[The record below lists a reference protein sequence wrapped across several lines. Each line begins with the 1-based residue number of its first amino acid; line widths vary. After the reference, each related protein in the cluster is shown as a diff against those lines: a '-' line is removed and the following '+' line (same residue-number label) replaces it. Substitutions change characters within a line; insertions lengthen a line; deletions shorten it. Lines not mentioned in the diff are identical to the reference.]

1 MKKDYLKGACLAR
14 SLETQASDSAGFRYS
29 LNKFIR
35 NLDESKSAYDDIE
48 VDDPGV
54 RCPFVAS
61 MVKWAHLANYRL
73 IDYLEKISR
82 GECDE
87 VLTLNYAKF
96 CNKDH
101 WLSGK
106 IEKDMMA
113 CSDKPLKEYL
123 IFGAADQT
131 SMDLYRSY
139 ESNVTELAENLK
151 KVKSTFNQPEL
162 YENLMQQMGEQ
173 YAEHD
178 VAYEYEQMKDHYVE
192 PSLNDYLKMQ
202 VKACVE
208 FLKSGMLNDILSI
221 SNEDAEDVDEE
232 KLHKMLDSR
241 CKVPDNL
248 KELWAKLKK
257 FIVLKANVM
266 LVLRHDLIL
275 KHVLKH
281 FDKLNG
287 EQFCALFKLERLLQ
301 MMHQDMV
308 KLNSELAKHLP
319 DMALGTLENT
329 IFFAPYMGIKNML
342 QQEWFATLRSDKK
355 YNKEW
360 AEAFAGGL
368 MRSEYGMLI
377 TEVWKDKKSQ
387 IMGYI
392 IGCLKTAGVISGKI
406 SNDEIARLSA
416 IMDNTRS
423 FGKYIGKGSQE
434 QPYAQWIKDHAD
446 DYC

>member
-87 VLTLNYAKF
+87 VLTLNFAKF

-101 WLSGK
+101 WLSGR
-106 IEKDMMA
+106 IGSDMMA
-113 CSDKPLKEYL
+113 YSDKPLKEYL

-232 KLHKMLDSR
+232 KLHKMLDPDYT
-241 CKVPDNL
+241 KPDNL
-248 KELWAKLKK
+248 KKLWAKLKK
-257 FIVLKANVM
+257 FIVLRGDVM
-266 LVLRHDLIL
+266 LVLRHDL
-275 KHVLKH
+275 
-281 FDKLNG
+281 N
-287 EQFCALFKLERLLQ
+287 
-301 MMHQDMV
+301 MV
-308 KLNSELAKHLP
+308 KLSPELAKQLEVS
-319 DMALGTLENT
+319 DGTNVFGIVKSLTAL
-329 IFFAPYMGIKNML
+329 L
-342 QQEWFATLRSDKK
+342 QQNWMKDFRTDAK
-355 YNKEW
+355 YNASWVEQFVK
-360 AEAFAGGL
+360 ALLA
-368 MRSEYGMLI
+368 SEYRQMLLDI
-377 TEVWKDKKSQ
+377 WQDADKRLTLK
-387 IMGYI
+387 GNI
-392 IGCLKTAGVISGKI
+392 IGCLKMAGVVGGSDLGIAGAISSGSERDIKTF
-406 SNDEIARLSA
+406 A
-416 IMDNTRS
+416 T
-423 FGKYIGKGSQE
+423 YIGKGKRQQFCDWICRYSQT
-434 QPYAQWIKDHAD
+434 
-446 DYC
+446 

>member
-87 VLTLNYAKF
+87 VLTLNFAKF

-101 WLSGK
+101 WLSGR
-106 IEKDMMA
+106 IGSDMMA
-113 CSDKPLKEYL
+113 YSDKPLKEYL

-232 KLHKMLDSR
+232 KLHKMLDPDYT
-241 CKVPDNL
+241 KPDNL
-248 KELWAKLKK
+248 KKLWAKLKK
-257 FIVLKANVM
+257 FIVLRGDVM

-287 EQFCALFKLERLLQ
+287 EHFCALFKLERLLQ

-308 KLNSELAKHLP
+308 KLSPELAKQLEVG
-319 DMALGTLENT
+319 DGTNVFGIVKSLTAL
-329 IFFAPYMGIKNML
+329 L
-342 QQEWFATLRSDKK
+342 QQNWMKDFRTDAK
-355 YNKEW
+355 YNASWVEQFVK
-360 AEAFAGGL
+360 ALLA
-368 MRSEYGMLI
+368 SEYRQMLLDI
-377 TEVWKDKKSQ
+377 WQDADKRLTLK
-387 IMGYI
+387 GNI
-392 IGCLKTAGVISGKI
+392 IGCLKMAGVVGGSDLGIAGAISSGSERDIKTF
-406 SNDEIARLSA
+406 A
-416 IMDNTRS
+416 T
-423 FGKYIGKGSQE
+423 YIGKGKRQQFCDWICRYSQT
-434 QPYAQWIKDHAD
+434 
-446 DYC
+446 

>member
-1 MKKDYLKGACLAR
+1 MKKTIMKGACLAR
-14 SLETQASDSAGFRYS
+14 RLETQASDSTGFRYS
-29 LNKFIR
+29 LKQFIED
-35 NLDESKSAYDDIE
+35 LDESKAAYDQIK

-73 IDYLEKISR
+73 IDYLEKISK

-101 WLSGK
+101 WLSGRLRS
-106 IEKDMMA
+106 DMMG

-178 VAYEYEQMKDHYVE
+178 VAYEYEQMKDHYIE
-192 PSLNDYLKMQ
+192 PALNDYLKMQ

-281 FDKLNG
+281 FDKLYG
-287 EQFCALFKLERLLQ
+287 EHFCALFKLERLLQ
-301 MMHQDMV
+301 MIHQDMV
-308 KLNSELAKHLP
+308 KLNPELAKQLEVS
-319 DMALGTLENT
+319 DGTNT
-329 IFFAPYMGIKNML
+329 FGIVNSL
-342 QQEWFATLRSDKK
+342 TRLIQQPWFKEFRTDAMYDHAWIEKFVSDLV
-355 YNKEW
+355 
-360 AEAFAGGL
+360 A
-368 MRSEYGMLI
+368 SEYRQTLLEI
-377 TEVWKDKKSQ
+377 WQDADKRLTLK
-387 IMGYI
+387 GNI
-392 IGCLKTAGVISGKI
+392 IGCLKMAGVIDGSDLG
-406 SNDEIARLSA
+406 IAAALLNGSDKENKTFA
-416 IMDNTRS
+416 IYM
-423 FGKYIGKGSQE
+423 GKGRKMSFCD
-434 QPYAQWIKDHAD
+434 WTC
-446 DYC
+446 DYVKH

>member
-1 MKKDYLKGACLAR
+1 MKKTIMKGACLAR
-14 SLETQASDSAGFRYS
+14 SLETQASDSTGFRYS
-29 LNKFIR
+29 LKQFVEY
-35 NLDESKSAYDDIE
+35 LDESKTAYDRIP

-61 MVKWAHLANYRL
+61 MVKWAHLVNYRL
-73 IDYLEKISR
+73 IDYLEKISK

-87 VLTLNYAKF
+87 VLTLNFAKF

-101 WLSGK
+101 WLSGR
-106 IEKDMMA
+106 IRSDMMG

-162 YENLMQQMGEQ
+162 YENLMQQMVEQ

-178 VAYEYEQMKDHYVE
+178 IAYEYEQMKDHYIE
-192 PSLNDYLKMQ
+192 PALNDYLKMQ

-281 FDKLNG
+281 FDKLYG
-287 EQFCALFKLERLLQ
+287 EHFCALFKLERLLQ
-301 MMHQDMV
+301 MIHQDMV
-308 KLNSELAKHLP
+308 KLNPELAKQLEVS
-319 DMALGTLENT
+319 DGTNT
-329 IFFAPYMGIKNML
+329 FGIVNSL
-342 QQEWFATLRSDKK
+342 TRLIQQPWFKEFRTDAMYDHAWIEKFVSDLV
-355 YNKEW
+355 
-360 AEAFAGGL
+360 A
-368 MRSEYGMLI
+368 SEYRQTLLEI
-377 TEVWKDKKSQ
+377 WQDADKRLTLK
-387 IMGYI
+387 GNI
-392 IGCLKTAGVISGKI
+392 IGCLKMAGVIDGSDLG
-406 SNDEIARLSA
+406 IAAALLNGSDKENKTFA
-416 IMDNTRS
+416 IYM
-423 FGKYIGKGSQE
+423 GKGRKMSFCD
-434 QPYAQWIKDHAD
+434 WTC
-446 DYC
+446 DYVKH

>member
-1 MKKDYLKGACLAR
+1 MKKTILKGSCLAR
-14 SLETQASDSAGFRYS
+14 RLETQASDSTGFRYS
-29 LNKFIR
+29 LKQFVEY
-35 NLDESKSAYDDIE
+35 LDESKTAYDRIP

-61 MVKWAHLANYRL
+61 MVKWAHLVNYRL
-73 IDYLEKISR
+73 IDYLEKISK

-87 VLTLNYAKF
+87 VLTLNFAKF

-101 WLSGK
+101 WLSGR
-106 IEKDMMA
+106 IRSDMMG

-162 YENLMQQMGEQ
+162 YENLMQQMVEQ

-178 VAYEYEQMKDHYVE
+178 IAYEYEQMKDHYIE
-192 PSLNDYLKMQ
+192 PALNDYLKMQ

-281 FDKLNG
+281 FDKLYG
-287 EQFCALFKLERLLQ
+287 EHFCALFKLERLLQ
-301 MMHQDMV
+301 MIHQDMV
-308 KLNSELAKHLP
+308 KLNPELAKQLEVS
-319 DMALGTLENT
+319 DGTNT
-329 IFFAPYMGIKNML
+329 FGIVNSL
-342 QQEWFATLRSDKK
+342 TRLIQQPWFKEFRTDAKYDHAWIEKFVSDLV
-355 YNKEW
+355 
-360 AEAFAGGL
+360 A
-368 MRSEYGMLI
+368 SEYRQTLLEI
-377 TEVWKDKKSQ
+377 WQDADKRLTLK
-387 IMGYI
+387 GNI
-392 IGCLKTAGVISGKI
+392 IGCLKMAGVIDGSDLG
-406 SNDEIARLSA
+406 IAAALLNGSDKENKTFA
-416 IMDNTRS
+416 IYM
-423 FGKYIGKGSQE
+423 GKGRKMSFCD
-434 QPYAQWIKDHAD
+434 WTC
-446 DYC
+446 DYVKH

>member
-87 VLTLNYAKF
+87 VLTLNFARF

-101 WLSGK
+101 WLSGR
-106 IEKDMMA
+106 IGSDMMA
-113 CSDKPLKEYL
+113 YSDKPLKEYL

-221 SNEDAEDVDEE
+221 SNEDAEEVDEE
-232 KLHKMLDSR
+232 KLHKMLDPDYT
-241 CKVPDNL
+241 KPDNL
-248 KELWAKLKK
+248 KKLWAKLKK
-257 FIVLKANVM
+257 FIVLRGNVM
-266 LVLRHDLIL
+266 LVLRHDL
-275 KHVLKH
+275 
-281 FDKLNG
+281 N
-287 EQFCALFKLERLLQ
+287 
-301 MMHQDMV
+301 MV
-308 KLNSELAKHLP
+308 KLSPELAKQLEVS
-319 DMALGTLENT
+319 DGTNVFGIVKSLTAL
-329 IFFAPYMGIKNML
+329 L
-342 QQEWFATLRSDKK
+342 QQNWMKDFRTDAK
-355 YNKEW
+355 YNASWVEQFVK
-360 AEAFAGGL
+360 ALLA
-368 MRSEYGMLI
+368 SEYRQMLLDI
-377 TEVWKDKKSQ
+377 WQDADKRLTLK
-387 IMGYI
+387 GNI
-392 IGCLKTAGVISGKI
+392 IGCLKMAGVVGGSDLGIAGAISSGSERDIK
-406 SNDEIARLSA
+406 
-416 IMDNTRS
+416 T
-423 FGKYIGKGSQE
+423 FVTYIGKGKRQQFCDWICRYSQT
-434 QPYAQWIKDHAD
+434 
-446 DYC
+446 

>member
-87 VLTLNYAKF
+87 VLTLNFARF

-101 WLSGK
+101 WLSGR
-106 IEKDMMA
+106 IGSDMMA
-113 CSDKPLKEYL
+113 YSDKPLKEYL

-221 SNEDAEDVDEE
+221 SNEDAEEVDEE
-232 KLHKMLDSR
+232 KLHKMLDPDYT
-241 CKVPDNL
+241 KPDNL
-248 KELWAKLKK
+248 KKLWAKLKK
-257 FIVLKANVM
+257 FIVLRGDVM
-266 LVLRHDLIL
+266 LVLRHDL
-275 KHVLKH
+275 
-281 FDKLNG
+281 N
-287 EQFCALFKLERLLQ
+287 
-301 MMHQDMV
+301 MV
-308 KLNSELAKHLP
+308 KLSPELAKQLEVS
-319 DMALGTLENT
+319 DGTNVFGIVKSLTAL
-329 IFFAPYMGIKNML
+329 L
-342 QQEWFATLRSDKK
+342 QQNWMKDFRTDAK
-355 YNKEW
+355 YNASWVEQFVK
-360 AEAFAGGL
+360 ALLA
-368 MRSEYGMLI
+368 SEYRQMLLDI
-377 TEVWKDKKSQ
+377 WQDADKRLTLK
-387 IMGYI
+387 GNI
-392 IGCLKTAGVISGKI
+392 IGCLKMAGVVGGSDLGIAGAISSGSERDIK
-406 SNDEIARLSA
+406 
-416 IMDNTRS
+416 T
-423 FGKYIGKGSQE
+423 FVTYIGKGKRQQFCDWICRYSQT
-434 QPYAQWIKDHAD
+434 
-446 DYC
+446 

>member
-87 VLTLNYAKF
+87 VMTLNFAKF

-101 WLSGK
+101 WLSGR
-106 IEKDMMA
+106 IGSDMMA
-113 CSDKPLKEYL
+113 YSDKPLKEYL

-221 SNEDAEDVDEE
+221 SNEDAEEVDEE
-232 KLHKMLDSR
+232 KLHKMLDPDYT
-241 CKVPDNL
+241 KPDNL
-248 KELWAKLKK
+248 KKLWAKLKK
-257 FIVLKANVM
+257 FIVLRGDVM
-266 LVLRHDLIL
+266 LVLRHDL
-275 KHVLKH
+275 
-281 FDKLNG
+281 N
-287 EQFCALFKLERLLQ
+287 
-301 MMHQDMV
+301 MV
-308 KLNSELAKHLP
+308 KLSPELAKQLEVS
-319 DMALGTLENT
+319 DGTNVFGIVKSLTAL
-329 IFFAPYMGIKNML
+329 L
-342 QQEWFATLRSDKK
+342 QQNWMKDFRTDAK
-355 YNKEW
+355 YNASWVEQFVK
-360 AEAFAGGL
+360 ALLA
-368 MRSEYGMLI
+368 SEYRQMLLDI
-377 TEVWKDKKSQ
+377 WQDADKRLTLK
-387 IMGYI
+387 GNI
-392 IGCLKTAGVISGKI
+392 IGCLKMAGVVGGSDLGIAGAISSGSERDIKTF
-406 SNDEIARLSA
+406 A
-416 IMDNTRS
+416 T
-423 FGKYIGKGSQE
+423 YIGKGKRQQFCDWICRYSQT
-434 QPYAQWIKDHAD
+434 
-446 DYC
+446 

>member
-1 MKKDYLKGACLAR
+1 MKKTILKGSCLAR
-14 SLETQASDSAGFRYS
+14 RLETQASDSTGFRYS
-29 LNKFIR
+29 LKQFIEY
-35 NLDESKSAYDDIE
+35 LDESKTAYDRIP

-61 MVKWAHLANYRL
+61 MVKWAHLVNYRL
-73 IDYLEKISR
+73 IDYLEKISK

-87 VLTLNYAKF
+87 VLTLNFAKF

-101 WLSGK
+101 WLSGR
-106 IEKDMMA
+106 IRSDMMG

-162 YENLMQQMGEQ
+162 YENLMQQMVEQ

-178 VAYEYEQMKDHYVE
+178 IAYEYEQMKDHYIE
-192 PSLNDYLKMQ
+192 PALNDYLKMQ

-281 FDKLNG
+281 FDKLYG
-287 EQFCALFKLERLLQ
+287 EHFCALFKLERLLQ
-301 MMHQDMV
+301 MIHQDMV
-308 KLNSELAKHLP
+308 KLNPELAKQLEVS
-319 DMALGTLENT
+319 DGTNT
-329 IFFAPYMGIKNML
+329 FGIVNSL
-342 QQEWFATLRSDKK
+342 TRLIQQPWFKEFRTDAMYDHAWIEKFVSDLV
-355 YNKEW
+355 
-360 AEAFAGGL
+360 A
-368 MRSEYGMLI
+368 SEYRQTLLEI
-377 TEVWKDKKSQ
+377 WQDADKRLTLK
-387 IMGYI
+387 GNI
-392 IGCLKTAGVISGKI
+392 IGCLKMAGVIDGSDLG
-406 SNDEIARLSA
+406 IAAALLNGSDKENKTFA
-416 IMDNTRS
+416 IYM
-423 FGKYIGKGSQE
+423 GKGRKMSFCD
-434 QPYAQWIKDHAD
+434 WTC
-446 DYC
+446 DYVKH

>member
-1 MKKDYLKGACLAR
+1 MKKTILKGSCLAR
-14 SLETQASDSAGFRYS
+14 RLETQASDSTGFRYS
-29 LNKFIR
+29 LKQFVEY
-35 NLDESKSAYDDIE
+35 LDESKTAYDRIP

-73 IDYLEKISR
+73 IDYLEKISK

-87 VLTLNYAKF
+87 VLTLNFAKF

-101 WLSGK
+101 WLSGR
-106 IEKDMMA
+106 IRSDMMG

-162 YENLMQQMGEQ
+162 YENLMQQMVEQ

-178 VAYEYEQMKDHYVE
+178 IAYEYEQMKDHYIE
-192 PSLNDYLKMQ
+192 PALNDYLKMQ

-281 FDKLNG
+281 FDKLYG
-287 EQFCALFKLERLLQ
+287 EHFCALFKLERLLQ
-301 MMHQDMV
+301 MIHQDMV
-308 KLNSELAKHLP
+308 KLNPELAKQLEVS
-319 DMALGTLENT
+319 DGTNT
-329 IFFAPYMGIKNML
+329 FGIVNSL
-342 QQEWFATLRSDKK
+342 TRLIQQPWFKEFRTDAMYDHAWIEKFVSDLL
-355 YNKEW
+355 
-360 AEAFAGGL
+360 A
-368 MRSEYGMLI
+368 SEYRQTLLEI
-377 TEVWKDKKSQ
+377 WQDADKRLTLK
-387 IMGYI
+387 GNI
-392 IGCLKTAGVISGKI
+392 IGCLKMAGVIDGSDLG
-406 SNDEIARLSA
+406 IAAALLNGSDKENKTFA
-416 IMDNTRS
+416 IYM
-423 FGKYIGKGSQE
+423 GKGRKMSFCD
-434 QPYAQWIKDHAD
+434 WTC
-446 DYC
+446 DYVKH

>member
-87 VLTLNYAKF
+87 VLTLNFAKF

-101 WLSGK
+101 WLSGR
-106 IEKDMMA
+106 IGSDMMA
-113 CSDKPLKEYL
+113 YSDKPLKEYL

-221 SNEDAEDVDEE
+221 SNEDAEEVDEE
-232 KLHKMLDSR
+232 KLHKMLDPDYT
-241 CKVPDNL
+241 KPDNL
-248 KELWAKLKK
+248 KKLWAKLKK
-257 FIVLKANVM
+257 FIVLRGDVM
-266 LVLRHDLIL
+266 LVLRHDL
-275 KHVLKH
+275 
-281 FDKLNG
+281 N
-287 EQFCALFKLERLLQ
+287 
-301 MMHQDMV
+301 MV
-308 KLNSELAKHLP
+308 KLSPELAKQLEVS
-319 DMALGTLENT
+319 DGTNVFGIVKSLTAL
-329 IFFAPYMGIKNML
+329 L
-342 QQEWFATLRSDKK
+342 QQNWMKDFRTDAK
-355 YNKEW
+355 YNASWVEQFVK
-360 AEAFAGGL
+360 ALLA
-368 MRSEYGMLI
+368 SEYRQMLLDI
-377 TEVWKDKKSQ
+377 WQDADKRLTLK
-387 IMGYI
+387 GNI
-392 IGCLKTAGVISGKI
+392 IGCLKMAGVVGGSDLGIAGAISSGSERDIK
-406 SNDEIARLSA
+406 
-416 IMDNTRS
+416 T
-423 FGKYIGKGSQE
+423 FVTYIGKGKRQQFCDWICRYSQT
-434 QPYAQWIKDHAD
+434 
-446 DYC
+446 

>member
-87 VLTLNYAKF
+87 VLTLNFARF

-101 WLSGK
+101 WLSGR
-106 IEKDMMA
+106 IGSDMMA
-113 CSDKPLKEYL
+113 YSDKPLKEYL

-221 SNEDAEDVDEE
+221 SNEDAEEVDEE
-232 KLHKMLDSR
+232 KLHKMLDPDYT
-241 CKVPDNL
+241 KPDNL
-248 KELWAKLKK
+248 KKLWAKLKK
-257 FIVLKANVM
+257 FIVLRGDVM
-266 LVLRHDLIL
+266 LVLRHDL
-275 KHVLKH
+275 
-281 FDKLNG
+281 N
-287 EQFCALFKLERLLQ
+287 
-301 MMHQDMV
+301 MV
-308 KLNSELAKHLP
+308 KLSPELAKQLEVS
-319 DMALGTLENT
+319 DGTNVFGIVKSLTAL
-329 IFFAPYMGIKNML
+329 L
-342 QQEWFATLRSDKK
+342 QQNWMKDFRTDAK
-355 YNKEW
+355 YNASWVEQFVK
-360 AEAFAGGL
+360 ALLA
-368 MRSEYGMLI
+368 SEYRQMLLDI
-377 TEVWKDKKSQ
+377 WQDADKRLTLK
-387 IMGYI
+387 GNI
-392 IGCLKTAGVISGKI
+392 IGCLKMAGVVGGSDLGIAGAISSGSERDIKTF
-406 SNDEIARLSA
+406 A
-416 IMDNTRS
+416 T
-423 FGKYIGKGSQE
+423 YIGKGKRQQFCDWICRYSQT
-434 QPYAQWIKDHAD
+434 
-446 DYC
+446 